1 MQNFMDKGVNNM
13 KKYEL
18 TNETKKVNGKTF
30 YRIKALK
37 DFGNIKK
44 GELGG
49 YVESE
54 NILSQEGNCWIYSG
68 ATVDNGTMI
77 TEDTEIHPFCKNDEE
92 KKCFNELADI
102 LRDMFD
108 APLDT
113 PVSVKIGD
121 DEDCIYKIE
130 R

>member
-1 MQNFMDKGVNNM
+1 M

-68 ATVDNGTMI
+68 VTVDNGTMI
-77 TEDTEIHPFCKNDEE
+77 TEDTEIHPLCKNDEE